1 MEMRIHLDGK
11 AEAARWFKL
20 KPRQIDRASRLSI
33 NQVTNELH
41 KQLGGSLPRD
51 AGTSVVGYRKVRAKK
66 SLAKARSLAKRG
78 VTWMGTM
85 KIPAKYG
92 GRMKQVHGGV
102 KVGRHFFENAFI
114 ATMKNDYQGV
124 FKRIQGTDK
133 IEQAM
138 IDMPNADAQAA
149 TAASWAEARYK
160 NVLRK
165 RLHIELNKKY

>member
-1 MEMRIHLDGK
+1 MEMRIHIDNKKEIAL
-11 AEAARWFKL
+11 WFKV
-20 KPRQIDRASRLSI
+20 KPKQVSRASRLSI

-66 SLAKARSLAKRG
+66 TLAKSRSKTKRG

-114 ATMKNDYQGV
+114 GTMKSGYVGV

-138 IDMPNADAQAA
+138 IEMNNADAQAA
-149 TAASWAEARYK
+149 TAATWAEARYK

-165 RLHIELNKKY
+165 RLKIELDRKY